1 MASAPSPD
9 VSLPSG
15 LSIQTLATI
24 ASQAWRN
31 GGGTTRPLA
40 EEPNGSWRISLA
52 DVSRDGPYS
61 SFLGMDRQSLVV
73 KGAGVELRNGTDSV
87 TLKPGHPAGYN
98 GEIEWQ
104 ATLRGGPVVALNTM
118 VKRDRFRA
126 RIVLLRN
133 NTVVATGRV
142 ALLLPLDGSWA
153 WRTTDRA
160 AATLLS
166 PGTALVRD
174 TDGPDLSLTSLSYA
188 VHGIAAALVLIE
200 PVAPN
205 FSENQGTRT

>member
-1 MASAPSPD
+1 MVSAQSPD

-15 LSIQTLATI
+15 LAIQTLALI
-24 ASQAWRN
+24 ASQAWKN

-40 EEPNGSWRISLA
+40 EEANGNWRVSLA
-52 DVSRDGPYS
+52 DVSRDGRYS
-61 SFLGMDRQSLVV
+61 TFPGMDRQSLVV

-87 TLKPGHPAGYN
+87 VLKPGHPAGYD

-104 ATLRGGPVVALNTM
+104 ATLHGGPVVALNTM
-118 VKRDRFRA
+118 VKRDQFRA

-133 NTVVATGRV
+133 STLVAAGRF

-153 WRTTDRA
+153 WRTTDRS

-166 PGTALVRD
+166 PGTTLAREA
-174 TDGPDLSLTSLSYA
+174 DGPDLSLTSLSYA
-188 VHGIAAALVLIE
+188 VHGVAAVLVLIE
-200 PVAPN
+200 QVAPN
-205 FSENQGTRT
+205 FPENQGIRT